1 MAQQDLIISPHGAQ
15 LTNMAFMRGK
25 CSALL
30 ELYPLGYF
38 FDGFF
43 PSLVRSTG
51 AAAYYLYPAP
61 STPASCQEPPRK
73 TQRMLL
79 KPPLTFDPDV
89 VATAAA
95 TIARQLARCLQNQKE
110 KETGRAPY

>member
-15 LTNMAFMRGK
+15 LTNMVFMRGK

-30 ELYPLGYF
+30 ELYPLNYF

-51 AAAYYLYPAP
+51 AAAFYLYPGP
-61 STPASCQEPPRK
+61 SPHAGSQELPPK
-73 TQRMLL
+73 TQRMIIN
-79 KPPLTFDPDV
+79 PPLTFDPDV

-110 KETGRAPY
+110 TWRAP